1 MRIFIWLSV
10 PLSFHLHWIF
20 PRPFSPWKKS
30 TYFIL
35 YGLISVII
43 VLDFSGVLPN
53 GFYLVGFIAA
63 MINALTMLLIKYVRF
78 KDLRAIMRSLLSA
91 YLIAIVPLILIAVL
105 MLFNAAPS
113 KGSIALLGLTA
124 LPGFYFF
131 TAYRTNLNREIP
143 RVSFAMRLFTWGIVV
158 QFTLMFLVMLIPAE
172 VYNSLVINVLAFS
185 MIITLSV
192 TDFGILLIMPAL
204 ANDQINLFQTRSYS
218 LRFSANRA
226 AALANYLLFI
236 GPLTAFLIL
245 LLPQSREIPFIN
257 VISFAV
263 VIMIV
268 TGLTIVFYH
277 RFQKFFDR
285 VVLGIKLPS
294 EELVHN
300 YLQRITTSLD
310 AASLAALIKEEILP
324 SLLIRESVL
333 VELEDSGHPK
343 ILVRSGINDQ
353 DLEALLEQAQSDK
366 ALDPTVIKETC
377 RSLPWVRLTLPLT
390 FEGKAIGLWCMGWK
404 DPNNVYDSEFT
415 KMLETLAHQTTLA
428 LLNIRQRNL
437 LQALYNI
444 NIERQEAEKAML
456 ARDLH
461 DVLMPSLGYLVEL
474 QGNGA
479 DLQEFEQAIQQIND
493 MIRDIMSGLRP
504 SSLDMGLDV
513 ALEELADQPEA
524 QIGGKIDIQT
534 SLEVPKPVNYD
545 QTVELHLYRIIQQA
559 CRNAFEHAEAKSILV
574 SGTLKEDRINLTV
587 SDDGSGFPLNGL
599 PDLGALLANHHFG
612 LANIFERAKLIGAD
626 VAIESEPKQGTKL
639 KIVWPS
645 NNDR

>member
-1 MRIFIWLSV
+1 
-10 PLSFHLHWIF
+10 
-20 PRPFSPWKKS
+20 
-30 TYFIL
+30 
-35 YGLISVII
+35 
-43 VLDFSGVLPN
+43 
-53 GFYLVGFIAA
+53 
-63 MINALTMLLIKYVRF
+63 
-78 KDLRAIMRSLLSA
+78 
-91 YLIAIVPLILIAVL
+91 
-105 MLFNAAPS
+105 
-113 KGSIALLGLTA
+113 
-124 LPGFYFF
+124 
-131 TAYRTNLNREIP
+131 
-143 RVSFAMRLFTWGIVV
+143 
-158 QFTLMFLVMLIPAE
+158 
-172 VYNSLVINVLAFS
+172 
-185 MIITLSV
+185 
-192 TDFGILLIMPAL
+192 
-204 ANDQINLFQTRSYS
+204 
-218 LRFSANRA
+218 
-226 AALANYLLFI
+226 
-236 GPLTAFLIL
+236 
-245 LLPQSREIPFIN
+245 
-257 VISFAV
+257 
-263 VIMIV
+263 
-268 TGLTIVFYH
+268 
-277 RFQKFFDR
+277 
-285 VVLGIKLPS
+285 
-294 EELVHN
+294 
-300 YLQRITTSLD
+300 
-310 AASLAALIKEEILP
+310 
-324 SLLIRESVL
+324 
-333 VELEDSGHPK
+333 
-343 ILVRSGINDQ
+343 
-353 DLEALLEQAQSDK
+353 
-366 ALDPTVIKETC
+366 
-377 RSLPWVRLTLPLT
+377 
-390 FEGKAIGLWCMGWK
+390 
-404 DPNNVYDSEFT
+404 
-415 KMLETLAHQTTLA
+415 MLETLAHQTTLA